1 MEFYMEMKLSIV
13 RTIIG
18 AVLILLADGPQS
30 EVSGQTGQWMR
41 VDIVQLLPDRLDD
54 YLELQFDI
62 VNPALRR
69 AGVEYRSA
77 WRTAEF
83 GNTYER
89 LFVTPIDNFS
99 DYDSGG
105 PLARAMAPDDLLII
119 RDRVRRC
126 TASRKSY
133 AIRYHPSLSVDV
145 NDPSGLFLARVVTVQ
160 IVPGQGSAWEA
171 FLKNHRETFRDTG
184 LAFDVYE
191 RVFGPGPAS
200 WQIVENYSS
209 YASLEQP
216 TILERAFRNH
226 ADGVSAELN
235 GVVMS
240 VERTVLRYDPEL
252 SFSIAAPLTTRRE
265 D

>member
-1 MEFYMEMKLSIV
+1 MEMKRSIV
-13 RTIIG
+13 GTIIG
-18 AVLILLADGPQS
+18 AALILLVDGRQS

-41 VDIVQLLPDRLDD
+41 VDTVQLLPERLED

-69 AGVEYRSA
+69 VGVEYRSA
-77 WRTAEF
+77 WRTEF

-89 LFVTPIDNFS
+89 LFVTPIDNLS

-105 PLARAMAPDDLLII
+105 PLARAMAPDDLSGI

-126 TASRKSY
+126 TASRQSY

-145 NDPSGLFLARVVTVQ
+145 DNPSGLFLARVVTVQ
-160 IVPGQGSAWEA
+160 IIPGQGPAWEA
-171 FLKNHRETFRDTG
+171 FLKNHRQTFRDAG

-226 ADGVSAELN
+226 AAGVSADLS